1 MNLVVDQTKCDG
13 CRLCELVCSFRMLGE
28 FNPARSAVKVL
39 KYEKRGLYIPIISPY
54 GGLLL
59 DDDGLPLT
67 CDLCHGRPRCVDVCP
82 TRAIRIKE
90 TGG

>member
-1 MNLVVDQTKCDG
+1 
-13 CRLCELVCSFRMLGE
+13 MLGE
-28 FNPARSAVKVL
+28 FNPARSAVRVL
-39 KYEKRGLYIPIISPY
+39 KYEKRGLYIPVISPY

-67 CDLCHGRPRCVDVCP
+67 CDLCQGSPRCVDVCP
-82 TRAIRIKE
+82 NGAIRIKE